1 MGGTAGGTRTRNGAR
16 DGLGGMASCGL
27 ACSRCTRG
35 RYASRHKDSA
45 ALLVQGPRVHLRR
58 DHLHYARTMLP
69 LYINAGIHQ
78 LYLFGA
84 SILPSPVRGLTAP
97 RREDSM
103 ASLSGL
109 GLASSSSRPPVGKAL
124 GFIVWLAVRCAW
136 AYCARVLRPS
146 GELCG
151 GDVGPSDGDSG
162 SALPWASCGR
172 DFG

>member
-1 MGGTAGGTRTRNGAR
+1 MDKATMDTQ
-16 DGLGGMASCGL
+16 L
-27 ACSRCTRG
+27 
-35 RYASRHKDSA
+35 
-45 ALLVQGPRVHLRR
+45 LLVRGL
-58 DHLHYARTMLP
+58 L
-69 LYINAGIHQ
+69 LYINART
-78 LYLFGA
+78 YCTTC
-84 SILPSPVRGLTAP
+84 SRLPSCTSPVRGLTAP